1 MHKKKIGGQSNQDN
15 ISADYK
21 TVNSLQKKQVG
32 MTFGWKFK
40 EENKRGEKTIHI
52 FVEIRKILRVTSS

>member
-1 MHKKKIGGQSNQDN
+1 MTKVGHSSKVSNARLQNSMHKKKIGGQSNQDN

-32 MTFGWKFK
+32 MTFG
-40 EENKRGEKTIHI
+40 
-52 FVEIRKILRVTSS
+52 